1 MTRFVVQ
8 ILPEA
13 EQEFREA
20 FLWYFE
26 RSPIAA
32 DAFRSLVF
40 EAIDGL
46 EHRADM
52 WPADEDGI
60 HVCVLSRF
68 PYTLWYDMVG
78 TTVTVLAVA
87 HQHRRP
93 KYWKNRSD

>member
-8 ILPEA
+8 VLPEA

-60 HVCVLSRF
+60 HFYVLSRF

-93 KYWKNRSD
+93 NYWKNRSD

>member
-1 MTRFVVQ
+1 MNRFVVQ

-13 EQEFREA
+13 EQEIREA
-20 FLWYFE
+20 FLWYSE

-46 EHRADM
+46 ADRADM
-52 WPADEDGI
+52 WPVDEDGI
-60 HVCVLSRF
+60 HFYVLSRF
-68 PYTLWYDMVG
+68 PYTLRYDLVG
-78 TTVTVLAVA
+78 TTASVLAVA

-93 KYWKNRSD
+93 NYWMKRSD

>member
-1 MTRFVVQ
+1 MSRFEVRV
-8 ILPEA
+8 LPAA

-32 DAFRSLVF
+32 DAFRALVF

-46 EHRADM
+46 AERADL
-52 WPADEDGI
+52 WPADADGF
-60 HVCVLSRF
+60 HYQVLSRF
-68 PYTLWYDMVG
+68 PYTIHYELEG
-78 TTVTVLAVA
+78 TVVTVLAVA

-93 KYWKNRSD
+93 NYWK